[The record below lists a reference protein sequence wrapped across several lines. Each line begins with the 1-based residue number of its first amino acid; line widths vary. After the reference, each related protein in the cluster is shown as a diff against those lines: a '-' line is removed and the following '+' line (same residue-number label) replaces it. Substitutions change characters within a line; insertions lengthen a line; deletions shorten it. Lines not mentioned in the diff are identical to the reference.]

1 MIHSEHDNIEV
12 MINGEADEV
21 LEELFDSLNKCQNIL
36 KSIKG
41 SQFNFNYIQ
50 LLSYKFDKTI
60 PNYGR
65 S

>member
-1 MIHSEHDNIEV
+1 